1 MTDEI
6 GSQKYLTLAANIKTL
21 SGTISIYSFHHFY
34 FLTIIAMLIQGIIF
48 AQHDVFST
56 SPYVL
61 FDTRRNQVVQTN
73 MVSMIMGIEN
83 RIGTSRNITNLFFC

>member
-1 MTDEI
+1 M
-6 GSQKYLTLAANIKTL
+6 
-21 SGTISIYSFHHFY
+21 F
-34 FLTIIAMLIQGIIF
+34 IQGIIF

-61 FDTRRNQVVQTN
+61 FDTGRNQVVQTN

-83 RIGTSRNITNLFFC
+83 RIGTSCNITNLFFC

>member
-34 FLTIIAMLIQGIIF
+34 FLTIIAMFIQGIIF
-48 AQHDVFST
+48 AQATIYDNT
-56 SPYVL
+56 P
-61 FDTRRNQVVQTN
+61 N
-73 MVSMIMGIEN
+73 
-83 RIGTSRNITNLFFC
+83 IG